1 MEPDIVASMCDRKHS
16 LQELILFSTTEG
28 AERAGSCPLR
38 RCHDS
43 PQGTKGNRVL
53 LLVCSHQNWRFL
65 HVCSRTGGN
74 QYSRSSRKF
83 RLSKESNDERK
94 EGGEEKRKGK
104 REEKEEGR
112 RKGSV
117 IEDYSFISGLNN
129 HTKLY

>member
-83 RLSKESNDERK
+83 RLSKESNDEKK
-94 EGGEEKRKGK
+94 EGGR
-104 REEKEEGR
+104 REEKGEEGGEGGR
-112 RKGSV
+112 EEKG
-117 IEDYSFISGLNN
+117 ECN
-129 HTKLY
+129 